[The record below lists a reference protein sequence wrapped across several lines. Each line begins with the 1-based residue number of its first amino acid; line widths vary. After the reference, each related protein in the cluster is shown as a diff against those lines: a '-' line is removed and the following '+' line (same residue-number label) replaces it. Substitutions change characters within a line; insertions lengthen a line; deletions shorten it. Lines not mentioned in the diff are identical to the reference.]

1 MNADGKDWLFL
12 CWYNIRLNIVVSER
26 GSRPRKNGK
35 SPIPLQRWEAWGTDG
50 LWLPVLSRTGGM
62 GSLLLV
68 GKQVSQRAALNI
80 AVGAASMLLAVAA
93 KHSPNDKRHKS
104 CDDDSEQNG
113 LDVHSRIYYNK
124 V

>member
-1 MNADGKDWLFL
+1 MDYGYLSF
-12 CWYNIRLNIVVSER
+12 R
-26 GSRPRKNGK
+26 G
-35 SPIPLQRWEAWGTDG
+35 Q
-50 LWLPVLSRTGGM
+50 GGM

-113 LDVHSRIYYNK
+113 LDVHSRIYYNN

>member
-1 MNADGKDWLFL
+1 MRTALASMATG
-12 CWYNIRLNIVVSER
+12 
-26 GSRPRKNGK
+26 PRKNGNP
-35 SPIPLQRWEAWGTDG
+35 PIPLQRWETWGTDG

-93 KHSPNDKRHKS
+93 KHSPNDKRRTVS
-104 CDDDSEQNG
+104 SPELVSPVLFEPAADEGAYPDSF
-113 LDVHSRIYYNK
+113 IYAFLRS
-124 V
+124 

>member
-1 MNADGKDWLFL
+1 MWAGGAADADRHEWADSTLLFL
-12 CWYNIRLNIVVSER
+12 VFLALCHQI
-26 GSRPRKNGK
+26 
-35 SPIPLQRWEAWGTDG
+35 
-50 LWLPVLSRTGGM
+50 
-62 GSLLLV
+62 
-68 GKQVSQRAALNI
+68 SQRAALNI

>member
-1 MNADGKDWLFL
+1 MATCPFAN
-12 CWYNIRLNIVVSER
+12 R
-26 GSRPRKNGK
+26 GMR
-35 SPIPLQRWEAWGTDG
+35 
-50 LWLPVLSRTGGM
+50 
-62 GSLLLV
+62 SLLLV
-68 GKQVSQRAALNI
+68 REQVSQRAPLNI